1 MKKIFELCPSLAYME
16 YTARQEAITRM
27 CIAHILNGG
36 EFVGTIETAVQYLES
51 LEGW

>member
-16 YTARQEAITRM
+16 YPARQEAITRM

-36 EFVGTIETAVQYLES
+36 EFTTTLETAVEYLES
-51 LEGW
+51 LKGR